1 MNTREP
7 KAVQNIHATSA
18 KEIHATH
25 DCHLM
30 EEVVGRMNLI
40 DALKQVE
47 RNAGAPGI
55 DGMKTTELK
64 PFLMKHWHDI
74 RIQLLNGT
82 YKPSPVR
89 RVEIPKPDGG
99 IRLLGIPTVLDRF
112 IQQAIAQV
120 LTPIFE
126 PTFSEYSY
134 GFRPERNALQAVRQV
149 KSYMQEGKK
158 YVVDIDLEKF
168 FDRVNHDILMSK
180 VYEQVKDVRML
191 RIIRRYL
198 MSGVMINGC
207 CVRTEEGTPQGGPI
221 SPLLA
226 NIMLTDLDRE
236 LEKRGL
242 PFARY
247 ADDCNIYVASERAGK
262 RVFARVCKFIQE
274 RLKLRVNAEKSAVAR
289 PWKRKFLGFTFAI
302 QKGVQVRL
310 APRTMERVKDKI
322 RDLTRGSVSIAMQDR
337 IKKLNEYLIG
347 WSGYFRVA
355 QAKTPFEDLDKWI
368 RARLRKCMLKL
379 WRECKTKLRELRALG
394 LTEEWA
400 KEIAYSRKGPWRLVH
415 TYQIHTAMDNKY
427 WQEMGLVSLADRYRE
442 RRIAL

>member
-1 MNTREP
+1 MNTQGPE
-7 KAVQNIHATSA
+7 AVHNIHVTSA
-18 KEIHATH
+18 NEIHVGI
-25 DCHLM
+25 DYHLM
-30 EEVVGRMNLI
+30 EKVVERNNLI
-40 DALKQVE
+40 KALKQVE
-47 RNAGAPGI
+47 HNAGAPGI
-55 DGMKTTELK
+55 DGMQTKFLR
-64 PFLMKHWHDI
+64 PFLI
-74 RIQLLNGT
+74 RNWKEIKEQLLNGT
-82 YKPSPVR
+82 YRPKPVR

-134 GFRPERNALQAVRQV
+134 GFRPERSALQAVQQA
-149 KSYMQEGKK
+149 KTYMQEGKS

-168 FDRVNHDILMSK
+168 FDRVNHNLLMSK
-180 VYEQVKDVRML
+180 VHAHVKDVRVL

-198 MSGVMINGC
+198 TSGVMINGC

-221 SPLLA
+221 SPLLS

-242 PFARY
+242 SFARY

-262 RVFARVCKFIQE
+262 RVFASICKFIQE
-274 RLKLRVNAEKSAVAR
+274 HLKLKVNAEKSAVAR

-302 QKGVQVRL
+302 QRGVQVRL
-310 APRTMERVKDKI
+310 APRTVERFKNKI

-355 QAKTPFEDLDKWI
+355 QAKAPFEDLDKWI
-368 RARLRKCMLKL
+368 RARLRKCMLEL
-379 WRECKTKLRELRALG
+379 WKECKTKLRELKALG
-394 LTEEWA
+394 LTDEWA
-400 KEIAYSRKGPWRLVH
+400 VRIAYSRKGTWRLAH
-415 TYQIHTAMDNKY
+415 TYQMNTAMDNKY
-427 WQEMGLVSLADRYRE
+427 WQGMGLTSLADRYRE
-442 RRIAL
+442 RRVAL